1 MTDRR
6 SARINDGRASSGSGG
21 KPPKGQRAHQMRKAA
36 KRLADEYVADREAKL
51 PRKNGHPSI
60 YSEKLAEEICAHIA
74 EGGTVSG
81 FCEDPDKPGVSTIYL
96 WLSREPG
103 FMDAYARARQARAL
117 SRIDEADAVVAD
129 VRAGKLEPHAARVIL
144 DHFRWLAAKENPV
157 FFGDRVQT
165 ELVVPGAPRRFDAAE
180 LARRVAHYL
189 EVARMREE
197 GLLIDAKPVVEIE
210 EVFEGGSGDP
220 GEG

>member
-6 SARINDGRASSGSGG
+6 SARINDGKS
-21 KPPKGQRAHQMRKAA
+21 PKGQRAHQMRKAA
-36 KRLADEYVADREAKL
+36 KKLADEYVADRDANQRRKVGRPTSYTQETGEA
-51 PRKNGHPSI
+51 
-60 YSEKLAEEICAHIA
+60 ICNHIA
-74 EGGTVSG
+74 EGGNLTEFCAPDDRPSRATVY
-81 FCEDPDKPGVSTIYL
+81 K
-96 WLSREPG
+96 WLVREPE
-103 FMDAYARARQARAL
+103 FVDAFSRARQARAL
-117 SRIDEADAVVAD
+117 GRVDEMDGIITE
-129 VRAGKLEPHAARVIL
+129 VRAGQLEPHAARIIL
-144 DHFRWLAAKENPV
+144 DHFRWLAAREAPML
-157 FFGDRVQT
+157 FGDKVQA
-165 ELVVPGAPRRFDAAE
+165 ELVVPGASRRFDAAE